1 MQGLGEGCEHTCSGR
16 LKIQARAMDPS
27 KYLAEI
33 LMDGTGRRAMNVA
46 RRPLPEGEHQSCTQA
61 TCDQASRTQQNTT

>member
-33 LMDGTGRRAMNVA
+33 RMDGTGRQAVRNVA
-46 RRPLPEGEHQSCTQA
+46 QRPLPEGELQSRTWA
-61 TCDQASRTQQNTT
+61 TCAQAKRMQ